1 MREHAPLDLGPDE
14 RGQSPE
20 VDLRGPEHCRRGRAP
35 ALEGTLVRVADRN
48 GQPAAFA
55 AVAPLG
61 RQGSPSPA
69 ALPAVAPPL
78 AEAQPERGIRPL
90 PADLDAA
97 AAQTRG
103 QVRP

>member
-61 RQGSPSPA
+61 RQGSPPPA
-69 ALPAVAPPL
+69 APPAAAPPP
-78 AEAQPERGIRPL
+78 AGAQPQRGIPQPPPRPD
-90 PADLDAA
+90 PAA
-97 AAQTRG
+97 
-103 QVRP
+103 P